1 MLTGFADFITYSLF
15 KFSPESAA
23 GNAFHFF
30 IYDTSKIM
38 LLLALI
44 VFLMGIVNAYF
55 PVDRIR
61 IFLTTNKMY
70 GMEYL
75 LASGFG
81 AITPFCSCSSVPLF
95 IGFVKGGIPLGV
107 TFAYLITSPLVNEVA
122 IALFFGLFGL
132 KITLIYVSS
141 GILLGMVAGFIL
153 GKLNLENWLTDWV
166 RQMQQNAIREEE
178 VFEAE
183 KLSFTKRLPV
193 ITRDAL
199 DIIKGVLPYVII
211 GIAIGAVMH
220 GYVPEGF
227 FEKYLSADNIWA
239 VPASVIL
246 AVPLYSSASGVIPV
260 IQVLV
265 AKGTPLG
272 TAIAFMMAVVGL
284 SLPEAMLLK
293 KVMSM
298 KMILTFFGVVALC
311 IIFSGYLFN
320 IILV

>member
-1 MLTGFADFITYSLF
+1 MLSDFANFITYDLLKISMNGALGD
-15 KFSPESAA
+15 AVR
-23 GNAFHFF
+23 FF
-30 IYDTSKIM
+30 IYDTTKIL
-38 LLLALI
+38 LLLAI
-44 VFLMGIVNAYF
+44 IIFLMGIINAYF
-55 PVDRIR
+55 PVNRLR
-61 IFLTTNKMY
+61 IFLTNNKMY
-70 GMEYL
+70 GLEYL

-141 GILLGMVAGFIL
+141 GIILGMVAGFIL

-183 KLSFTKRLPV
+183 KLSFKKRLPV

-246 AVPLYSSASGVIPV
+246 AVPLYSSASGIIPV

-265 AKGTPLG
+265 AKGIPLG

-284 SLPEAMLLK
+284 SFPEAMLLK